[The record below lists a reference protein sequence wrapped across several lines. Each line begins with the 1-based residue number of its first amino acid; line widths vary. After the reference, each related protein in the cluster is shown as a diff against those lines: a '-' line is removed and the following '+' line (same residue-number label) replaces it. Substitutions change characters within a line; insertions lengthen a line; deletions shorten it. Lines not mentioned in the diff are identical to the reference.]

1 MAAAATTADPFSD
14 VPDDLLVHIISFLPV
29 RDAAR
34 TAVLARRWRPLW
46 LLTGSI
52 NLDSAS
58 YRKQTRTYSY
68 YNNTDD
74 EIDGGRLFAD
84 ALAAIAT
91 TSRPK
96 RPVRRMSLF
105 MEAYSDR
112 ACGAALGSGS
122 GGRYSNHDNY
132 SRLQYLL
139 VEPSL
144 RELEEVRV
152 GFRLT
157 KDDHLRY
164 ILKLVLRP
172 EFLPSAQS
180 LRVLDLAFTRLELPT
195 AAGGGVSFPRLASVR
210 LVKCSILISQLEAL
224 TRAAP
229 ALAALHIESPDGGYG
244 IHDTDRLLLH
254 CPNLVALTMA
264 DAYLGSVIDLY
275 APRLRSFSYSG
286 GYYSGEFSMKSAA
299 TNLMEVNLNFNV
311 YIGRT
316 GDRELSGFF
325 WKFLGSLRSTKA
337 LKLRLLH
344 VKHLL
349 VDEAA
354 LDEPL
359 PVLYRLERLELEA
372 PQDPDR
378 RKDSAAAMAT
388 LLRQCP
394 VICHCQLQFEETY
407 SWRRKGADVRSKFD
421 ASVELFNKR
430 ESKEI
435 NALMLEDDGED
446 SSCVP
451 DLPGLTGCWFSCL
464 QSHLKYVKLQFEL
477 TRLNCFEVCLAKFL
491 AENCKVLE
499 VLQIEDGDQHFLS
512 HINRKVERWRLNAL
526 N

>member
-84 ALAAIAT
+84 AADALAAIAT

-105 MEAYSDR
+105 MEAYSDQ
-112 ACGAALGSGS
+112 ACGAALGFGS
-122 GGRYSNHDNY
+122 GGRYSNHDNNY

-286 GYYSGEFSMKSAA
+286 G
-299 TNLMEVNLNFNV
+299 
-311 YIGRT
+311 
-316 GDRELSGFF
+316 
-325 WKFLGSLRSTKA
+325 LRSTKA

-349 VDEAA
+349 VDEGA

-407 SWRRKGADVRSKFD
+407 SWRRKGANVRSKFD

-477 TRLNCFEVCLAKFL
+477 TRLNCFEVCLAKFF

-499 VLQIEDGDQHFLS
+499 ALQIEDGDQHFLS